1 MSSQVNQ
8 ESTNDNPNFGYSPP
22 KNEFESPKRRRTED
36 TEIERTKHSKTEIE
50 SDFQSALQ
58 TTPFQS
64 EQKREQQDDWDL
76 SSFDPNYKEPW
87 AGTRDQFE
95 VYETSRGR
103 SKDDERAVKETPMS
117 ERAEWSR
124 QQRNTERRQSRF
136 TQKLLETNPRNIVG
150 DNYADREDLVQMPAE
165 DEPRYRSYAR
175 KDSSG
180 TPRQEWS
187 PRVKRPYSQ
196 HDTWTPNRTVTPFG
210 ADFYS
215 QEAQRA
221 PPPGGGLIPGVTVT
235 ISNPIPTP
243 PKSSYPSRDKEREQ
257 RKEEFVPREKSDVP
271 TELATLENQRVAFK
285 LQASRIVVKRLKYYF
300 DAGRVENKEDFKHLS
315 RKFVHKII
323 KKEEKNKFIITQKTP
338 SKIEKLID
346 NYFVK
351 HPGVYQRKKKSW
363 EKPPELQ

>member
-1 MSSQVNQ
+1 M
-8 ESTNDNPNFGYSPP
+8 
-22 KNEFESPKRRRTED
+22 
-36 TEIERTKHSKTEIE
+36 
-50 SDFQSALQ
+50 
-58 TTPFQS
+58 
-64 EQKREQQDDWDL
+64 

-95 VYETSRGR
+95 TYEASRGR

-117 ERAEWSR
+117 ERPEWSR

-180 TPRQEWS
+180 TPRQDRS
-187 PRVKRPYSQ
+187 PRVRRPYSQ
-196 HDTWTPNRTVTPFG
+196 YDSWPPNRTVTPFG

-215 QEAQRA
+215 QEPQRA
-221 PPPGGGLIPGVTVT
+221 PPPGGGLIPGVTVA
-235 ISNPIPTP
+235 ISNPILTP
-243 PKSSYPSRDKEREQ
+243 SKPSHPYRDKEREQ
-257 RKEEFVPREKSDVP
+257 RKEEFVPREKSNVSVESVDLTQKVP

-300 DAGRVENKEDFKHLS
+300 DAGRVENKVCELHVIQLIF
-315 RKFVHKII
+315 RKTLNIYRGSLY
-323 KKEEKNKFIITQKTP
+323 T
-338 SKIEKLID
+338 
-346 NYFVK
+346 
-351 HPGVYQRKKKSW
+351 R
-363 EKPPELQ
+363 